1 MKKDPRV
8 TAEQIIAAVGGKEN
22 IVSVMHCAT
31 RLRLSLKNTSKIDIE
46 NIKKHLELLV
56 TLKKVDN
63 IKSF

>member
-31 RLRLSLKNTSKIDIE
+31 RLRLSLKDR
-46 NIKKHLELLV
+46 
-56 TLKKVDN
+56 
-63 IKSF
+63 KSVV

>member
-31 RLRLSLKNTSKIDIE
+31 RLRLSLKNTSKIL
-46 NIKKHLELLV
+46 KKHLELLV

>member
-31 RLRLSLKNTSKIDIE
+31 RLRLSLKNTSKIE
-46 NIKKHLELLV
+46 Y
-56 TLKKVDN
+56 
-63 IKSF
+63 